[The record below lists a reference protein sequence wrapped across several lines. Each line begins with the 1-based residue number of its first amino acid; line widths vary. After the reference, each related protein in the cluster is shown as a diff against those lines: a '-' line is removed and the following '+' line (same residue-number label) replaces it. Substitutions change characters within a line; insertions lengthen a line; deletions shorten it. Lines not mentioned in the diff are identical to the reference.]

1 MPSSPSRSAAIVAA
15 SGHLIP
21 APESGLFTP
30 LAILLGG
37 IGALI
42 LLNGYRARGRFGS
55 ILSTVAI
62 ALFIGSAL
70 FMATSVRNGAED
82 GRAMILFLIAITF
95 ATDTGAYLVGKA
107 IGRHKMAPRVSP
119 NKTWEGAAGGLLAA
133 GATGVI
139 FIWVVSE
146 FQPVIWDLIA
156 TFAVGTVLG
165 VTGQFRGPVRIEVEA
180 AGGVRRFRVHRSWTR
195 RSVGQAGLAD
205 VQLVGVWAGDGGGGC
220 AAAGVV
226 FPQGCLL
233 CMIEFMGATKKMLA
247 VLGSTGSVGT
257 QTLDVVRALPR
268 RFGVAG
274 LSCKSQPGDAG
285 AADPRVRAVADQ
297 LQRQRSGEGGAA
309 SERLARLRAG
319 RTGYGRRR

>member
-1 MPSSPSRSAAIVAA
+1 MLTRTLTAIVGAPLLIGVVWVGGYPFAVLAAAAAGVGAWELCRMARGWGQPPYAVVAIALAAIVAA

-62 ALFIGSAL
+62 ALFIGGAL
-70 FMATSVRNGAED
+70 FMATSIRNGAED

-107 IGRHKMAPRVSP
+107 IGRRKMAPRVSP

-133 GATGVI
+133 GAMGVI
-139 FIWVVSE
+139 LIWVVSE

-156 TFAVGTVLG
+156 MFAVGAALG
-165 VTGQFRGPVRIEVEA
+165 VTGQFGDLFVSRLKRRARFDDSGFIVPGH
-180 AGGVRRFRVHRSWTR
+180 GGLLDRLDSLTFNL
-195 RSVGQAGLAD
+195 LAF
-205 VQLVGVWAGDGGGGC
+205 A
-220 AAAGVV
+220 
-226 FPQGCLL
+226 P
-233 CMIEFMGATKKMLA
+233 
-247 VLGSTGSVGT
+247 
-257 QTLDVVRALPR
+257 AL
-268 RFGVAG
+268 
-274 LSCKSQPGDAG
+274 AG
-285 AADPRVRAVADQ
+285 AALVG
-297 LQRQRSGEGGAA
+297 LG
-309 SERLARLRAG
+309 
-319 RTGYGRRR
+319 

>member
-1 MPSSPSRSAAIVAA
+1 MRCGTMLTRTLTAVVGAPLLIWVVWVGGYPFAALATAAAGVGAWELCRMARGWGQPPYAVVAIALAAIVAA

-55 ILSTVAI
+55 MLSTVAI
-62 ALFIGSAL
+62 SLFIGGAL
-70 FMATSVRNGAED
+70 FMATSVRNAPDD
-82 GRAMILFLIAITF
+82 GRWMILLLIAITF

-156 TFAVGTVLG
+156 MFAVGAVLG
-165 VTGQFRGPVRIEVEA
+165 VTGQFGDLFISRLKRR
-180 AGGVRRFRVHRSWTR
+180 AGFDDSGFIVPGH
-195 RSVGQAGLAD
+195 GGLLD
-205 VQLVGVWAGDGGGGC
+205 RLDSLS
-220 AAAGVV
+220 
-226 FPQGCLL
+226 FNLL
-233 CMIEFMGATKKMLA
+233 AFVPAM
-247 VLGSTGSVGT
+247 
-257 QTLDVVRALPR
+257 
-268 RFGVAG
+268 
-274 LSCKSQPGDAG
+274 
-285 AADPRVRAVADQ
+285 AVAA
-297 LQRQRSGEGGAA
+297 LVVGF
-309 SERLARLRAG
+309 
-319 RTGYGRRR
+319 